1 MRRIAPELRQNCAAY
16 PVSHHT
22 QPIAWAKK
30 RKMMMNLTTREA
42 SALVK
47 TSKRRKRTVSRKRR
61 GSESTR
67 NGVEFGIQ
75 IAASWYGSDE
85 KRSRANHRRRYC
97 LRTSCGSTTNS
108 SSAVLIAVRETTT
121 MSAAYVSTT
130 SQSMMK
136 STAW

>member
-1 MRRIAPELRQNCAAY
+1 
-16 PVSHHT
+16 
-22 QPIAWAKK
+22 
-30 RKMMMNLTTREA
+30 MNLATREA

-75 IAASWYGSDE
+75 IAASWYGSDA
-85 KRSRANHRRRYC
+85 KRSRANHRRRYY

>member
-1 MRRIAPELRQNCAAY
+1 
-16 PVSHHT
+16 
-22 QPIAWAKK
+22 
-30 RKMMMNLTTREA
+30 MNLTTREA

-67 NGVEFGIQ
+67 NAVEFGIHT
-75 IAASWYGSDE
+75 AANWYGIDE
-85 KRSRANHRRRYC
+85 KRSTANHPRRYRR
-97 LRTSCGSTTNS
+97 RTSCGSTTNS
-108 SSAVLIAVRETTT
+108 SSAGLIAVRETTT